1 MRKNL
6 FDNLDIRPENTF
18 IENGKAE
25 DTEAERRRYDG
36 LLDKMPQ
43 DIQLL
48 GLGSNGHIAFNEPY
62 TPFGTGTHVV
72 KLTDSTIKD
81 GQARLKDGTLAGSVL
96 KMNAAVKNL
105 VTKCGA
111 DIGYAI
117 DCATYNPAKNLG
129 LEKEY
134 GIIRDGAFADFA
146 LLDGN
151 FNVAL
156 TVVGG
161 EIVYRA

>member
-25 DTEAERRRYDG
+25 DTEAECRRYDG

-48 GLGSNGHIAFNEPY
+48 GP
-62 TPFGTGTHVV
+62 
-72 KLTDSTIKD
+72 
-81 GQARLKDGTLAGSVL
+81 RLKDGTLAGSVL
-96 KMNAAVKNL
+96 KMNDAVKNL

-129 LEKEY
+129 LEQEY
-134 GIIRDGAFADFA
+134 GIIREGAFADFA
-146 LLDGN
+146 LLDDN

-161 EIVYRA
+161 EIAYRA